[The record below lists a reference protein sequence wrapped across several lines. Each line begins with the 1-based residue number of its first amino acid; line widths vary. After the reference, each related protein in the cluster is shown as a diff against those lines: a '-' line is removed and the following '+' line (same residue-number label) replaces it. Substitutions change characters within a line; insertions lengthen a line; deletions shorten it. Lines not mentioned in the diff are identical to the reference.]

1 MASLK
6 RKDLDESRTPSPEK
20 RTPPPSDELV
30 ASTPEGGQSVHYKLP
45 DWINETKEKYSL
57 YYKTIYDKDFIF
69 PRDDSLHTND
79 ENYAY
84 YTNLLA
90 EITSL
95 LKKLIRRYKNQYK
108 EIKTPDLGMQWSY
121 LLKDIEKKDLIY
133 QFETWRMVYQD
144 IQAEIQELENPPPIS
159 PISPKKHIPEGTRV
173 LETPPPYPANN
184 IGAYFLTYD
193 EKKEQMER
201 LMAKYELR
209 LKKLVKLFRSGTAV
223 DIFVTKELA
232 NLQFYENVEA
242 RFNQLNQILK
252 ATKEMTLEILKNDDN
267 HLHQELLE
275 MLKPLKSMH
284 MIL

>member
-6 RKDLDESRTPSPEK
+6 RKGPDESPTPSPKK

-30 ASTPEGGQSVHYKLP
+30 ASTPKGGQSVHFKLS

-69 PRDDSLHTND
+69 SRDDSLHTND

-84 YTNLLA
+84 YKNLLA
-90 EITSL
+90 EIKSL
-95 LKKLIRRYKNQYK
+95 LQKLIRRYENQYK
-108 EIKTPDLGMQWSY
+108 GFKKPELGMQWSY

-144 IQAEIQELENPPPIS
+144 IQAEIQELENPPPMS
-159 PISPKKHIPEGTRV
+159 PIPPTNHVPFGTCV
-173 LETPPPYPANN
+173 PETPPPYPATN
-184 IGAYFLTYD
+184 IGLYFLTND

-209 LKKLVKLFRSGTAV
+209 LKKLVNLFRNVPAV
-223 DIFVTKELA
+223 NGFVTEELA
-232 NLQFYENVEA
+232 NLRFYENVEA
-242 RFNQLNQILK
+242 RFNKLNQILK

-267 HLHQELLE
+267 HLHQALLE
-275 MLKPLKSMH
+275 RLEKPKSMQ